1 MGNPGRVMIA
11 SVMLILFGA
20 GCSQP
25 EAPEYL
31 GLQNVQVMKADAVQS
46 VLSADVKFFNPNAF
60 NMQLK
65 KAEMDIYLND
75 KLANHYL
82 LDSTINIPA
91 KDSFCVP
98 VNLTLVWR
106 NILGNAMQSIMNDQV
121 KIKLNGHAQVKKG
134 GFGFRVP
141 ILFEETEKLSTMMK
155 GMF

>member
-1 MGNPGRVMIA
+1 MF
-11 SVMLILFGA
+11 LFGRPGYFIILLIFLGM

-31 GLQNVQVMKADAVQS
+31 GFQNIQVMKADAQQS
-46 VLSADVKFFNPNAF
+46 VLSADVKFFNPNAYP
-60 NMQLK
+60 MQLK

-91 KDSFCVP
+91 KDSFWVP
-98 VNLTLVWR
+98 VNLTLVW
-106 NILGNAMQSIMNDQV
+106 NKILGSAMQSVMNDQI
-121 KIKLNGHAQVKKG
+121 KIKLDGHCKVKKG

-141 ILFEETEKLSTMMK
+141 VKYEETEKLSTLMK
-155 GMF
+155 GVY

>member
-1 MGNPGRVMIA
+1 
-11 SVMLILFGA
+11 MLILFA
-20 GCSQP
+20 MSCSQP

-31 GLQNVQVMKADAVQS
+31 GFQNVQVMKADAQQS
-46 VLSADVKFFNPNAF
+46 VLSAELKFFNPNGF

-91 KDSFCVP
+91 KDSFRVP

-106 NILGNAMQSIMNDQV
+106 NIMGNAMQSILNDQV
-121 KIKLNGHAQVKKG
+121 KIKLDGHARVKKG

-141 ILFEETEKLSTMMK
+141 ILYEETEKLSTMMK
-155 GMF
+155 GAF